1 MLNPNDLSSSSLFS
15 ALSEKELTDVA
26 ALMSKENY
34 RKEELIF
41 EQGEYGDRFYYV
53 VSGEVRI
60 WLQLPDGGSKELAT
74 LGAGQCFGELALL
87 DDLPRSADVEVKQD
101 CELWSLRREEF
112 LVLLRGNAALAVKLL
127 QVVGRRL
134 RQADRHIQDLSAL

>member
-1 MLNPNDLSSSSLFS
+1 MLNPNDLSSSTLFS

-127 QVVGRRL
+127 QVIGRRL

>member
-1 MLNPNDLSSSSLFS
+1 MLNPHDLSSSTLFS
-15 ALSEKELTDVA
+15 SLSEKELSDVA
-26 ALMSKENY
+26 ALMGKEEY

-53 VSGEVRI
+53 VSGEVQI

-74 LGAGQCFGELALL
+74 LSAGQCFGELALL

-112 LVLLRGNAALAVKLL
+112 LSLLRGNASLAVKLL
-127 QVVGRRL
+127 QVIGRRL

>member
-1 MLNPNDLSSSSLFS
+1 MLNPHDLSSSALFS
-15 ALSEKELTDVA
+15 SLSEKELSDVA
-26 ALMSKENY
+26 ALMSKEEY

-41 EQGEYGDRFYYV
+41 EQGEYGDRFYYI

-112 LVLLRGNAALAVKLL
+112 LSLLRGNAALAVKLL
-127 QVVGRRL
+127 QVIGRRL

>member
-1 MLNPNDLSSSSLFS
+1 MLNPHDLSSSTLFS
-15 ALSEKELTDVA
+15 SLSEKELSDVA
-26 ALMSKENY
+26 ALMGKEEY

-112 LVLLRGNAALAVKLL
+112 LSLLRGNASLAVKLL
-127 QVVGRRL
+127 QVIGRRL

>member
-1 MLNPNDLSSSSLFS
+1 MLNPSDLASSPFFS

-26 ALMSKENY
+26 ALMCKEDY

-41 EQGEYGDRFYYV
+41 EQGEYGDRFYYI
-53 VSGEVRI
+53 VSGEVRV
-60 WLQLPDGGSKELAT
+60 WLRLPDGGSKELAT
-74 LGAGQCFGELALL
+74 LGSGQCFGELALL

-112 LVLLRGNAALAVKLL
+112 LSLLRSNAALSVKLL
-127 QVVGRRL
+127 QVIGRRL
-134 RQADRHIQDLSAL
+134 RQADRHIQDISAL